1 VNLATSRD
9 AGAQNAAIRRMPLG
23 WPGATVMTGRGTG
36 EVSRSIVIAGGPH
49 AIIWTHADEV
59 NQVRP
64 IPNSSS

>member
-1 VNLATSRD
+1 
-9 AGAQNAAIRRMPLG
+9 MPLG